1 MPNNSVINNPL
12 FLIGNLPCSVIA
24 ANILL
29 ILNTGPILNRLQT
42 LPTIGETIFLIYLF
56 YIKTW
61 LMSRNLYYED
71 IDDIKI
77 LEDYTYVKKIV
88 NIGIPSLIILIL
100 IFSGILY
107 LNPYILGRSTST
119 KDLYISIVVPLLA
132 PIYFTLQIW
141 LCLFQQRIWVLCC

>member
-1 MPNNSVINNPL
+1 MMI
-12 FLIGNLPCSVIA
+12 
-24 ANILL
+24 
-29 ILNTGPILNRLQT
+29 
-42 LPTIGETIFLIYLF
+42 
-56 YIKTW
+56 IKQRKDDDYCVVHGTVH
-61 LMSRNLYYED
+61 RDIRHYELCD
-71 IDDIKI
+71 YCIDDIKI

-132 PIYFTLQIW
+132 PIYLTLQIW